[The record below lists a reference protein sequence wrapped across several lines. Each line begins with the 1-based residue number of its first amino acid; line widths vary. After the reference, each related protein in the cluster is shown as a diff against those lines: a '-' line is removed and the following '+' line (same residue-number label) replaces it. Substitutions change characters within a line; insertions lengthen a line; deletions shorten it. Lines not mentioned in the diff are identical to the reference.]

1 MQVAPLSL
9 HSELENIPWKS
20 LPTDPIRRGMAVE
33 DPTAPHR
40 LRLTIED
47 YPDANDGLILWD
59 SIKQWL
65 TDYVNHYYPD
75 PSLLGSD

>member
-9 HSELENIPWKS
+9 HSQLENIPWKS

-33 DPTAPHR
+33 DPTAPHG
-40 LRLTIED
+40 LRLTIKD
-47 YPDANDGLILWD
+47 YPYANDGLILWD

-65 TDYVNHYYPD
+65 TDYVNHYYLD